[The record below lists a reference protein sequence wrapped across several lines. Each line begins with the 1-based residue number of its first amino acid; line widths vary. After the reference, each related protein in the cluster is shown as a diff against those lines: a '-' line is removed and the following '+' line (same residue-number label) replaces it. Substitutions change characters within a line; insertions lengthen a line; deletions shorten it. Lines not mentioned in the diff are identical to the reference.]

1 MRRVLEFQLRRYELY
16 KKGSMRLSWIAV
28 AARAIFGDL
37 EIYVLPIVG
46 IRDKNESTLS
56 CCTKTE

>member
-1 MRRVLEFQLRRYELY
+1 
-16 KKGSMRLSWIAV
+16 MRLFWIAV

-46 IRDKNESTLS
+46 IKDKNESTTNKRCKGAWQS
-56 CCTKTE
+56 W

>member
-1 MRRVLEFQLRRYELY
+1 MGEY
-16 KKGSMRLSWIAV
+16 KKYWIAV
-28 AARAIFGDL
+28 VAGAIFGDL
-37 EIYVLPIVG
+37 EIYVLPTVG